1 MTMVDPDYQRKG
13 FGRGI
18 TRAFNDLSD
27 KANAAI
33 YVRAMPAATAM
44 LQKEGHHVLETRE
57 VDFKDYG
64 GIGSLKFTGLKREP
78 NPAIH

>member
-1 MTMVDPDYQRKG
+1 MVDLDYQRKG
-13 FGRGI
+13 FGRWI

-27 KANAAI
+27 EANTAI

-44 LQKEGHHVLETRE
+44 LQKEGYQVLETRE

-64 GIGSLKFTGLKREP
+64 GNGRLKFTGLKREP
-78 NPAIH
+78 NSSLS